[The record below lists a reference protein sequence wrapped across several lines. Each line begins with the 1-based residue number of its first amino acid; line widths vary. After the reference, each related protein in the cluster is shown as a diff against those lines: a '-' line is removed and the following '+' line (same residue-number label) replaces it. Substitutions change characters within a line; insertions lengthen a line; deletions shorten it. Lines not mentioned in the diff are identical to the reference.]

1 MATDHFTPA
10 PFPRHPRFVNLTGR
24 TFGKWM
30 VRAYAGSFRQKASWF
45 CECRCGTVHRV
56 IAHNLLNDLSHGCLS
71 CRPRTRGCYKHG
83 HKQGRGTRTYSSWHA
98 MLSRC
103 NNPKAHAYERYG
115 GRGITVCDRWQG
127 KDGFANFLA
136 DMGERPAGLTL
147 DRRDNDGH
155 YTPENCRWAT
165 RSEQSRNRRKF
176 QQPKRRKQDGKTV

>member
-1 MATDHFTPA
+1 
-10 PFPRHPRFVNLTGR
+10 
-24 TFGKWM
+24 
-30 VRAYAGSFRQKASWF
+30 
-45 CECRCGTVHRV
+45 
-56 IAHNLLNDLSHGCLS
+56 
-71 CRPRTRGCYKHG
+71 
-83 HKQGRGTRTYSSWHA
+83 